1 MTAPQPLL
9 TVPLFARKVPAIVGY
24 LTYSRVELPNGQKRL
39 AGRYAL
45 YPDIDLGRFKTRA
58 VIDWLAVGISLKRTT
73 QFQWLQSEI
82 AGILG
87 RNPFVKNRLGKP
99 NDSSDSFEVRFQ
111 EPEMATLLEAMAA
124 IEARYGMERPP
135 VVSSIEISVDFT
147 PRVPSD
153 LERAKIA
160 RVLMN
165 HLLVDQDVI
174 TNIRERPRTVWGR
187 DERSVARLIFDSKHV
202 NAEENKRFL
211 IETER
216 DRAPFTD
223 GTLEIGAKEANVRW
237 RVMDKIIDRQ
247 NVRAGTCVVL
257 GEAERRARIE
267 VTLDQP
273 EVEALGIT
281 VLSGLKHLN
290 FTRLQGR
297 YFRFFL
303 PTFTGDAARDP
314 GRKLALVFWQD
325 RQRASKFGKSGGL
338 SLKAMD
344 EALAEQQAEIKR
356 HALQDLHRRGLRLPG
371 RNRTGR
377 GLAGSFVAY
386 EELNERTR
394 TALRNLGKRIVAGF
408 ECQMVGG
415 GAEEDGEKIRSS

>member
-1 MTAPQPLL
+1 MTAPQSLL
-9 TVPLFARKVPAIVGY
+9 TVPLLAKKVPAIVGH

-45 YPDIDLGRFKTRA
+45 CPDIDLGRFTARA
-58 VIDWLAVGISLKRTT
+58 VVDWLAVSISLKRTT

-87 RNPFVKNRLGKP
+87 RTPFVKNRQGKP
-99 NDSSDSFEVRFQ
+99 NNSSHGFEVRFQ
-111 EPEMATLLEAMAA
+111 EPEMPIVLQAMAA
-124 IEARYGMERPP
+124 IEAKYGMEKLP
-135 VVSSIEISVDFT
+135 VVSSMEISVDFT
-147 PRVPSD
+147 PRVPSE

-165 HLLVDQDVI
+165 HLLVEQDVI
-174 TNIRERPRTVWGR
+174 TNIRDRPRTVWGR
-187 DERSVARLIFDSKHV
+187 DECSVARLIYNSKHLT
-202 NAEENKRFL
+202 AEENKRFL

-223 GTLEIGAKEANVRW
+223 GTLEVGAKEANVRW

-257 GEAERRARIE
+257 GDAEKRARIE

-273 EVEALGIT
+273 EVESLGIT
-281 VLSGLKHLN
+281 ALSDLMHLN

-303 PTFTGDAARDP
+303 PTFTGDAAWYP
-314 GRKLALVFWQD
+314 GRKSALLLWRD
-325 RQRASKFGKSGGL
+325 RQRATKFGKGGGL

-344 EALAEQQAEIKR
+344 RALAEQHAEIKR

-371 RNRTGR
+371 GNRTGR

-394 TALRNLGKRIVAGF
+394 TALRNLGRRIVAGF
-408 ECQMVGG
+408 ER
-415 GAEEDGEKIRSS
+415 EEEG

>member
-9 TVPLFARKVPAIVGY
+9 TVPLFARKVPAIIGH

-45 YPDIDLGRFKTRA
+45 CPDIDLGKFTARA
-58 VIDWLAVGISLKRTT
+58 VIDWLAVSISLKRPT

-82 AGILG
+82 TGLLG
-87 RNPFVKNRLGKP
+87 RTPFVENQLGKP
-99 NDSSDSFEVRFQ
+99 NDSSKSFEVKFQ
-111 EPEMATLLEAMAA
+111 EPEMPIVLQAIAA
-124 IEARYGMERPP
+124 IEARYGMEKLP

-165 HLLVDQDVI
+165 HLLVEQDVI
-174 TNIRERPRTVWGR
+174 TNIRDRPRTVWGR
-187 DERSVARLIFDSKHV
+187 DEKSVAGLIYNSKHLT
-202 NAEENKRFL
+202 AEKNKRFL

-257 GEAERRARIE
+257 DEAEKRARIE
-267 VTLDQP
+267 VTLAQP
-273 EVEALGIT
+273 EVESLGIT
-281 VLSGLKHLN
+281 ALSDLKHLN

-303 PTFTGDAARDP
+303 PTFTGDAALDP
-314 GRKLALVFWQD
+314 GRKSALQLWQD
-325 RQRASKFGKSGGL
+325 RQRAIKFVKTGGL

-344 EALAEQQAEIKR
+344 KALAEQHTQIKR
-356 HALQDLHRRGLRLPG
+356 NALQDLHRHGLRLPG
-371 RNRTGR
+371 GNRTGR

-394 TALRNLGKRIVAGF
+394 TALRNLGRRIVAGF
-408 ECQMVGG
+408 EC
-415 GAEEDGEKIRSS
+415 EEEG

>member
-9 TVPLFARKVPAIVGY
+9 TVPLFARKVPAIVGH
-24 LTYSRVELPNGQKRL
+24 LTYSRVGLPNAQKRL

-45 YPDIDLGRFKTRA
+45 CPDIDLGRFKIRA
-58 VIDWLAVGISLKRTT
+58 VIDWLAVSVFLKRAT

-87 RNPFVKNRLGKP
+87 RTPFVKNRLGKP

-111 EPEMATLLEAMAA
+111 EPEMGAVLKAMAA
-124 IEARYGMERPP
+124 IEARYGMERAP
-135 VVSSIEISVDFT
+135 VVSSVEISVDFT
-147 PRVPSD
+147 PRVPGD

-165 HLLVDQDVI
+165 HLLVEQDVI
-174 TNIRERPRTVWGR
+174 TNIRDRPRTVWGR
-187 DERSVARLIFDSKHV
+187 DQRSVARLIYDSKHLT
-202 NAEENKRFL
+202 AEENTRFL

-223 GTLEIGAKEANVRW
+223 GTLEIGAKEGTVRW
-237 RVMDKIIDRQ
+237 RVMDKVIDRQ

-257 GEAERRARIE
+257 DEAEKRARIE
-267 VTLDQP
+267 VTLAQP

-281 VLSGLKHLN
+281 ALSDLKHLN

-297 YFRFFL
+297 YFRFFF
-303 PTFTGDAARDP
+303 PTFTGDAALDP
-314 GRKLALVFWQD
+314 GRKSALQLWQD
-325 RQRASKFGKSGGL
+325 RQRAIKFGKSGGL

-344 EALAEQQAEIKR
+344 RALAEQQAGIKR
-356 HALQDLHRRGLRLPG
+356 HALRDLHRRGLRLPAA
-371 RNRTGR
+371 NRPGR
-377 GLAGSFVAY
+377 GPAGSFVAF
-386 EELNERTR
+386 EELNNRTR

-408 ECQMVGG
+408 ECQVEGEVGAAEG
-415 GAEEDGEKIRSS
+415 GQEG